1 MKDLQ
6 HNIDVKVE
14 EFLQQGGPPGVV
26 NELLVG
32 SPVER
37 LIHIFQQP
45 KPSPINQ
52 DTGNLFLR
60 PELRVE
66 QGGCNM
72 AGVAKRMRDG
82 DSSMHE
88 DGMHRDLFAKNS
100 SSSCVE
106 SDDDDWVLYAYH
118 PKYGPFEVHQ
128 GVAVVADRFLV
139 SGVRRIGFQSI
150 TLPAD
155 TRFMVR

>member
-1 MKDLQ
+1 M
-6 HNIDVKVE
+6 KVE

-37 LIHIFQQP
+37 LIHIFKQP

-106 SDDDDWVLYAYH
+106 SAMM
-118 PKYGPFEVHQ
+118 
-128 GVAVVADRFLV
+128 
-139 SGVRRIGFQSI
+139 IGFCMPIIQSMDHLKCI
-150 TLPAD
+150 RVLLLLLIDFSFP
-155 TRFMVR
+155 V